1 MYLDLTTE
9 NKQTVKFRIV
19 KLDCNYNVTDRDP
32 VGVRT
37 WVLPPGGSSFSL
49 QWGRPEAGSL
59 PQEDLPT
66 KEEDGIDLS
75 LTAWTSHVVGT
86 IKTLHLPSTN
96 GYGKIRL
103 CANAKVEQYNIHRR
117 I

>member
-9 NKQTVKFRIV
+9 DKQTVKFRIV
-19 KLDCNYNVTDRDP
+19 KLDANYNVTDRDP
-32 VGVRT
+32 VGLRT
-37 WVLPPGGSSFSL
+37 WVLPPGGSSYAL

-59 PQEDLPT
+59 SQEDLST

-96 GYGKIRL
+96 NYGKI
-103 CANAKVEQYNIHRR
+103 
-117 I
+117 